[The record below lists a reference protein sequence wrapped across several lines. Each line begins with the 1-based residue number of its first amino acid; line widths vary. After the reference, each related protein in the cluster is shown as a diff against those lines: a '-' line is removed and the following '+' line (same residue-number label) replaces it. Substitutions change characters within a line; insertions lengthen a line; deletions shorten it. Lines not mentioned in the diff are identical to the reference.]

1 MTENGKKPAGRRE
14 KRGSGWMTLP
24 EDLALNLPKITLTGR
39 EDMVIEN
46 HRGIIECQPQ
56 RMRINLARGY
66 LEITGQSLQIRSLC
80 AEELQLV
87 GTVEQMT
94 FYE

>member
-1 MTENGKKPAGRRE
+1 MAENGRRLKDRGKKGI
-14 KRGSGWMTLP
+14 GWMPLP
-24 EDLALNLPKITLTGR
+24 ADLVLNVPRITLTGR
-39 EDMVIEN
+39 EDLLSEN
-46 HRGIIECQPQ
+46 HRGIMECQPQ

-80 AEELQLV
+80 AEEIQLA

-94 FYE
+94 FVE

>member
-1 MTENGKKPAGRRE
+1 MAENGRRQQE
-14 KRGSGWMTLP
+14 RGKRGTGWMPLP
-24 EDLALNLPKITLTGR
+24 ADLVLNVPRITLTGR
-39 EDMVIEN
+39 EDLLIEN
-46 HRGIIECQPQ
+46 HRGIMECQPQ

-80 AEELQLV
+80 AEEIQLT

-94 FYE
+94 FVE